1 MTQGCPVCLGLVAE
15 LGCALGEVPIRG
27 IWECRIDGN
36 WYVAV
41 RGVLDG
47 DEPLSTEVE
56 PQGCMKVE
64 LRLAEMAV
72 WYNGWLAGLVGGDG
86 GMFAAG
92 EGVNE
97 AAFCKALETRLRQT
111 KEEVSDAS

>member
-1 MTQGCPVCLGLVAE
+1 MMQGYPVCLCLVAE

-27 IWECRIDGN
+27 IWECRIDDN

-47 DEPLSTEVE
+47 DEPLSVEVE
-56 PQGCMKVE
+56 PQGCMKAE

-86 GMFAAG
+86 GPFAAG
-92 EGVNE
+92 EGANE
-97 AAFCKALETRLRQT
+97 AVFCKALETKLGQVQ
-111 KEEVSDAS
+111 EVAP